1 MSPQPS
7 IINLVGNIDDF
18 PEFQPF
24 PPHDHE
30 GGGEDDPEGEVD
42 PRGRRQLLS
51 VEDVDMCREIN
62 MPKHR
67 THAYDTQNLV
77 VRRGQEFLLHIT
89 FSRPITPRDK
99 FQLEFL
105 IGSNPS
111 VRLRTLE
118 RVTFGTRHRGRW
130 PGRILDTQGSRTVLG
145 ITPPADTIVGKFRM
159 YVTVVSNRGLQR
171 TKRDPTTDCYMLF
184 NCWNSEDSVYYP
196 EEQGRQEY
204 VLNDSGIIYMGS
216 RATLLYRNWIFGQFE
231 RGILDA
237 CIYILDVCRMPIRN
251 RSNAIEM
258 VRKGS
263 ALVSADGKAGSEWSR
278 LSFFFRL
285 AARNA
290 RLPSVPVLSNFRS
303 EIRPCASLSSVRPET
318 RPFGLLPCLLLTLR
332 PRGLPLLLVLPP
344 DTFPGKPSLGLLRPV
359 SGASTRP
366 SPLQIN
372 AQDENG
378 VLVGNWS
385 ENFSGGTAPTLW
397 TGSVNILLQYANTG
411 SPVRY
416 GQCWVFAGVFNTF
429 LRCLGIPARVISN
442 FNSAHDNN
450 GNLKI
455 ELIFREDGSADERNT
470 HDSIWNYHCWN
481 EVFMTRPDL
490 PPRLSGW
497 QVVDATPQE
506 TSDGLYRCGP
516 ASVLAIKEG
525 LVGYSYDGAFIFA
538 EVNSDVIY
546 VTQDKYGNELST
558 YVDKRLVGLG
568 LYTKHILADAP
579 VDVTHTYKYQ
589 EGEEEDAPVGPRA
602 PGPANTYACA
612 GSAEETRAMEVA
624 QSFGLSSDQ
633 PDPSG
638 SADAVITVSLAAEQV
653 DLGKDVELT
662 VEFRNHG
669 QAAQTVKALVTCAVI
684 YYTGVLSKRFKEE
697 PLEVTVPPNQTERV
711 LLTTKAQEYMKNLGF
726 QRFLCFTLAGHGDVV
741 YLNAMKVVYLQAPHL
756 QLKASGVHEVGQHM
770 FVNVSFT
777 NTFNFP
783 LYNVTLAMEGPRA
796 VSNRTRFYKWGRR
809 RARARASRR
818 DSVSSCQR
826 LFRSWFFQR
835 PAASS
840 VLQLEGVVR
849 PASDGEAHPGGR
861 HVHCQSLRDL
871 GQGGLHGGG
880 GLQRDRLKRAQPPRR
895 PFALA
900 SSDSLS
906 RKINRQLG
914 KESCRNIASPKAPPP
929 FRKAQNCPAKRG
941 GPVADSYE

>member
-1 MSPQPS
+1 MNTTGRYNEPPS

-263 ALVSADGKAGSEWSR
+263 AL
-278 LSFFFRL
+278 
-285 AARNA
+285 
-290 RLPSVPVLSNFRS
+290 
-303 EIRPCASLSSVRPET
+303 
-318 RPFGLLPCLLLTLR
+318 
-332 PRGLPLLLVLPP
+332 
-344 DTFPGKPSLGLLRPV
+344 
-359 SGASTRP
+359 
-366 SPLQIN
+366 IN

-589 EGEEEDAPVGPRA
+589 EG
-602 PGPANTYACA
+602 
-612 GSAEETRAMEVA
+612 SAEETRAMEVA

-796 VSNRTRFYKWGRR
+796 VSNRTRFYNVLQPQASFNWKESFVPQVTGKRTLVAVMYTANLCEIWGKVDFMV
-809 RARARASRR
+809 A
-818 DSVSSCQR
+818 
-826 LFRSWFFQR
+826 
-835 PAASS
+835 AASN
-840 VLQLEGVVR
+840 
-849 PASDGEAHPGGR
+849 ATD
-861 HVHCQSLRDL
+861 
-871 GQGGLHGGG
+871 
-880 GLQRDRLKRAQPPRR
+880 
-895 PFALA
+895 
-900 SSDSLS
+900 
-906 RKINRQLG
+906 
-914 KESCRNIASPKAPPP
+914 
-929 FRKAQNCPAKRG
+929 
-941 GPVADSYE
+941 

>member
-1 MSPQPS
+1 MNTTGRYNEPPS

-24 PPHDHE
+24 RPH
-30 GGGEDDPEGEVD
+30 EDDGEEEFD
-42 PRGRRQLLS
+42 AEPGPRGRRDVLS
-51 VEDVDMCREIN
+51 VADVDMCREIN
-62 MPKHR
+62 MPEHR
-67 THAYDTQNLV
+67 TRAYDTQNLV
-77 VRRGQEFLLHIT
+77 VRRGQEFVLHVT
-89 FSRPITPRDK
+89 FSRPVTPRDK

-130 PGRILDTQGSRTVLG
+130 PGRIVDSQGSRTVLA
-145 ITPPADTIVGKFRM
+145 ITAPADTIVGKFRM
-159 YVTVVSNRGLQR
+159 YVTVVSWRGLQR
-171 TKRDPTTDCYMLF
+171 TKRDPSTDCYVLF
-184 NCWNSEDSVYYP
+184 NCWNSGDSVYYP

-204 VLNDSGIIYMGS
+204 VLNDSGVIYIGS
-216 RATLLYRNWIFGQFE
+216 RSTLLSRDWVFGQFE

-263 ALVSADGKAGSEWSR
+263 AL
-278 LSFFFRL
+278 
-285 AARNA
+285 
-290 RLPSVPVLSNFRS
+290 
-303 EIRPCASLSSVRPET
+303 
-318 RPFGLLPCLLLTLR
+318 
-332 PRGLPLLLVLPP
+332 
-344 DTFPGKPSLGLLRPV
+344 
-359 SGASTRP
+359 
-366 SPLQIN
+366 IN
-372 AQDENG
+372 SQDENG

-385 ENFSGGTAPTLW
+385 ENFSGGMAPTLW

-411 SPVRY
+411 SSVRY

-525 LVGYSYDGAFIFA
+525 LVGHSYDGAFIFA

-568 LYTKHILADAP
+568 LFTKHILADAP
-579 VDVTHTYKYQ
+579 VDITHTYKYQ
-589 EGEEEDAPVGPRA
+589 EG
-602 PGPANTYACA
+602 
-612 GSAEETRAMEVA
+612 SADEARAMETA
-624 QSFGLSSDQ
+624 QSFGLARDHPDQ
-633 PDPSG
+633 PAATD
-638 SADAVITVSLAAEQV
+638 VLITVSLAAEQV
-653 DLGKDVELT
+653 DLGKDVYLT
-662 VEFRNHG
+662 VEFQNHG
-669 QAAQTVKALVTCAVI
+669 DAAQTVKALVTCAVI

-697 PLEVTVPPNQTERV
+697 PVEVTVPPNQTERLV
-711 LLTTKAQEYMKNLGF
+711 LKTEAQEYMKNLGF
-726 QRFLCFTLAGHGDVV
+726 QRFLCFTLAGHGETV

-756 QLKASGVHEVGQHM
+756 QLKVSGVQEVGRHM

-796 VSNRTRFYKWGRR
+796 VSNRTHFYN
-809 RARARASRR
+809 
-818 DSVSSCQR
+818 
-826 LFRSWFFQR
+826 
-835 PAASS
+835 
-840 VLQLEGVVR
+840 VLQ
-849 PASDGEAHPGGR
+849 PQAS
-861 HVHCQSLRDL
+861 
-871 GQGGLHGGG
+871 
-880 GLQRDRLKRAQPPRR
+880 
-895 PFALA
+895 F
-900 SSDSLS
+900 
-906 RKINRQLG
+906 NW
-914 KESCRNIASPKAPPP
+914 KESFVPQVTGKRTLVAVMYAANLCEIWGKVDFVVEAG
-929 FRKAQNCPAKRG
+929 PA
-941 GPVADSYE
+941 VAN